1 MRTTGSLDPTLQF
14 HDLVVVVSRLHITN
28 PNCLHHLRTCSW
40 VSHCLIQCHPPTA
53 NTNRWSNTGIDC
65 SIWDKPQTTAGSS
78 HAVAKVAVY
87 AIGGNALS
95 SPTGDDEGQ
104 SEQVL
109 AHVMS
114 DVVDLL
120 EAGWGVVLTHGNGPQ
135 VGHLMALDQHLT
147 QPMDAWVAATQGMIG
162 HGLALNLDS
171 ILSKRQRPERTATI
185 VTRVLVDRRDPGFK
199 RPTKPVGPVLSSK
212 TVMEADWD
220 IAETKVGPRRVVAS
234 PLPVEIIDLPVIQK
248 LVDLHAVVI
257 CGGGGGIPVVRKD
270 QHFIGVPAVIDKD
283 RVSALLAI
291 KLQADALIISTAI
304 DAVRTGFG
312 TDKEQV
318 HRVLNLDEC
327 ELHLQAGEF
336 PAGSMGP
343 KIGSLME
350 AALHQPGLQAILCQ
364 PGDAIDALRGNAGT
378 TIVV

>member
-1 MRTTGSLDPTLQF
+1 MARTVGHIGASL
-14 HDLVVVVSRLHITN
+14 
-28 PNCLHHLRTCSW
+28 
-40 VSHCLIQCHPPTA
+40 
-53 NTNRWSNTGIDC
+53 
-65 SIWDKPQTTAGSS
+65 KPSVRCWFF
-78 HAVAKVAVY
+78 VARVAVY
-87 AIGGNALS
+87 AIGGNALA
-95 SPTGDDEGQ
+95 SPTGGDDGQ
-104 SEQVL
+104 SERIL

-120 EAGWGVVLTHGNGPQ
+120 ESGWGVVLTHGNGPQ
-135 VGHLMALDQHLT
+135 VGHLMALDTDLT
-147 QPMDAWVAATQGMIG
+147 QPMDAWVSATQGMIG

-185 VTRVLVDRRDPGFK
+185 VTRVLVDGNDPGFSK
-199 RPTKPVGPVLSSK
+199 PTKPVGPVLNAQ

-220 IAETKVGPRRVVAS
+220 IAETKIGPRRVVAS
-234 PLPVEIIDLPVIQK
+234 PLPMEIIDLPVIQK

-257 CGGGGGIPVVRKD
+257 CGGGGGIPIAKKG

-291 KLQADALIISTAI
+291 KLQAEALIISTAI

-312 TDKEQV
+312 TEHEKT
-318 HRVLNLDEC
+318 HRTLTLDEC
-327 ELHLQAGEF
+327 EMHMEAGEF
-336 PAGSMGP
+336 PAGSMAP

-364 PGDAIDALRGNAGT
+364 PGDALEALRGKAGT